1 MRKLASGIVACA
13 VSVVALSGCS
23 AHDEVVEV
31 TEVAPT
37 KTVTVTKTL
46 PKKPT
51 VGKSHGR
58 TSGGVKKPVRPVE
71 PVVPVEPPAVAPDD
85 VPAPAPK
92 PAPKPEPK
100 PAPEPAPSPSTQEAP
115 RGDVLPKPHDPR
127 PTTPVIPHFGV

>member
-13 VSVVALSGCS
+13 VSIVALSGCS

-51 VGKSHGR
+51 AGKNHGR
-58 TSGGVKKPVRPVE
+58 TSGGVKPARPVE
-71 PVVPVEPPAVAPDD
+71 PVVPAEPPAVVPDD
-85 VPAPAPK
+85 APAPAPK
-92 PAPKPEPK
+92 PAPQPEPK
-100 PAPEPAPSPSTQEAP
+100 PAPKPSPSPSTPEAP
-115 RGDVLPKPHDPR
+115 RGDVLPKPHDTR
-127 PTTPVIPHFGV
+127 PTTPVIPHFGE

>member
-13 VSVVALSGCS
+13 VSIVALSGCS

-46 PKKPT
+46 PKKP
-51 VGKSHGR
+51 VAGKNHGHA
-58 TSGGVKKPVRPVE
+58 SGGVKPARPVE
-71 PVVPVEPPAVAPDD
+71 PVVPAEPPAVVPDD
-85 VPAPAPK
+85 APAPAPK
-92 PAPKPEPK
+92 PAPKPS
-100 PAPEPAPSPSTQEAP
+100 PSPSTPEAP

>member
-13 VSVVALSGCS
+13 VSIGVLSGCS

-46 PKKPT
+46 PKRPT
-51 VGKSHGR
+51 AGKNNGR

-71 PVVPVEPPAVAPDD
+71 PPAVVPDD
-85 VPAPAPK
+85 APAPAPK
-92 PAPKPEPK
+92 PAPKPS
-100 PAPEPAPSPSTQEAP
+100 PSPSTPEAP

>member
-37 KTVTVTKTL
+37 ETVTVTKTL
-46 PKKPT
+46 PKKPET
-51 VGKSHGR
+51 GKSHGR
-58 TSGGVKKPVRPVE
+58 TSGGVKSVRPVE
-71 PVVPVEPPAVAPDD
+71 PVVPVEPPAVVPDD

-92 PAPKPEPK
+92 PAPKPTPKPK
-100 PAPEPAPSPSTQEAP
+100 PAPSTQETP
-115 RGDVLPKPHDPR
+115 RGDVLPKPNDPR
-127 PTTPVIPHFGV
+127 PTTPVIPHFGE

>member
-31 TEVAPT
+31 TQVAPT

-51 VGKSHGR
+51 AGKSHGR

-92 PAPKPEPK
+92 PEPKPEPK
-100 PAPEPAPSPSTQEAP
+100 PAPSPSTQEAP

-127 PTTPVIPHFGV
+127 PTTPVIPHFGA

>member
-46 PKKPT
+46 PKKPAA
-51 VGKSHGR
+51 GKNHGHA
-58 TSGGVKKPVRPVE
+58 SGGVKKPVRPVE
-71 PVVPVEPPAVAPDD
+71 PVVPAEPPAVVPDD
-85 VPAPAPK
+85 APAPAPK
-92 PAPKPEPK
+92 PAPKPVPK
-100 PAPEPAPSPSTQEAP
+100 PAPSPSTQEAP
-115 RGDVLPKPHDPR
+115 RGDVLPKPHDPH
-127 PTTPVIPHFGV
+127 PTTPVVPHFGV

>member
-13 VSVVALSGCS
+13 ISVVALSGCS
-23 AHDEVVEV
+23 SHDEVVEV

-46 PKKPT
+46 PKKPAA
-51 VGKSHGR
+51 GKNHGH
-58 TSGGVKKPVRPVE
+58 TGGVKKPVHPVE
-71 PVVPVEPPAVAPDD
+71 PVVPVEPPAVVPDG

-92 PAPKPEPK
+92 PAPKPVPK
-100 PAPEPAPSPSTQEAP
+100 PAPSPSTPEAP

-127 PTTPVIPHFGV
+127 PTTPVIPHFGA

>member
-46 PKKPT
+46 PKKPAA
-51 VGKSHGR
+51 GKNHGR
-58 TSGGVKKPVRPVE
+58 TSGGVKPARPVE
-71 PVVPVEPPAVAPDD
+71 PVVPAEPPAVVPDD
-85 VPAPAPK
+85 APAPAPK
-92 PAPKPEPK
+92 PAPQPEPK
-100 PAPEPAPSPSTQEAP
+100 PAPKPSPSPSTPEAP
-115 RGDVLPKPHDPR
+115 RGDVLPKPHDTR
-127 PTTPVIPHFGV
+127 PTTPVIPHFGE

>member
-23 AHDEVVEV
+23 SHDEVVEV

-51 VGKSHGR
+51 TGKNHGR
-58 TSGGVKKPVRPVE
+58 TGGVKPVRPVE
-71 PVVPVEPPAVAPDD
+71 PVVPVEPPAVVPDD
-85 VPAPAPK
+85 APALAPK
-92 PAPKPEPK
+92 PAPKPS
-100 PAPEPAPSPSTQEAP
+100 PSPSTPEAP